1 MNIFH
6 PPLENR
12 DGKLFFDGIA
22 AETLAETYDTPL
34 YLISEAR
41 VRDNYRSI
49 KTALEKAYPKIEI
62 HYAAKA
68 NTNTSV
74 LKILESEGS
83 ALDAVSPGE
92 VKTALLMGFTPNRIL
107 FTGTSVR
114 NDELKTLLDSGV
126 DINLD
131 AVTQLD
137 RLLSIKVPG
146 TVSFRLNPA
155 IGAGH
160 HSHVVTAGK
169 DSKFGIWENDAP
181 AAYAKAKAAGVKK
194 FGIHMHIGAGILD
207 PKPFALALDKLLS
220 IAAKVRKE
228 AGIEFDFIDMGGG
241 LGVPYKPQE
250 KELDL
255 KLFADTVIEP
265 FKKNLARYGLGQ
277 PALYLELGRYLI
289 CDACVLLTRV
299 NTIKVTPYRKFAGVD
314 AGFNTLIRPI
324 LYDSYHHIL
333 TAEKLNNPYAGIYDI
348 TGPICESGDLLAK
361 ERPMPILEEG
371 DLLAVLNAGAYGFS
385 MSSPYNSR
393 PRAAEVLV
401 NEGKTAIIRER
412 ETLEDILSKQHPAP
426 WL

>member
-1 MNIFH
+1 MDIFH

-41 VRDNYRSI
+41 LRDNYRRV
-49 KTALEKAYPKIEI
+49 KTALCNAYPKVEI

-137 RLLSIKVPG
+137 RLLSIKVPE

-194 FGIHMHIGAGILD
+194 FGIHMHIGAGILEA
-207 PKPFALALDKLLS
+207 KPFALALDKLLS

-255 KLFADTVIEP
+255 KLFTDTVIEP

-289 CDACVLLTRV
+289 CDACVLLTRI

-333 TAEKLNNPYAGIYDI
+333 TTEKLNNPYAGIYDI

-401 NEGKTAIIRER
+401 NDGKTAIVRER